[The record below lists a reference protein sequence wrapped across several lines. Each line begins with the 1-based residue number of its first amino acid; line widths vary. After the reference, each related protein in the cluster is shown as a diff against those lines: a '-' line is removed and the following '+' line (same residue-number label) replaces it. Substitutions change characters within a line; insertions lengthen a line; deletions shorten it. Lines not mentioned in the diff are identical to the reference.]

1 MQETAHSPREA
12 GRRRR
17 KDSEM
22 SIVFGLSS
30 WVAERRRHLRNCRS
44 FMASQLSQP
53 SPPLSPITLIFLE
66 RRLLA
71 LSPRIMGRRWGGG
84 GAEAAN
90 AFCQH
95 LWFLQYP
102 ARLLAVPQGWP
113 SSSHH
118 PPFPINGKWLGS
130 RVLACVCTCEQWGG
144 GRRQEGK
151 GS

>member
-1 MQETAHSPREA
+1 MRKCHSLWIVQMGREDIKRTV
-12 GRRRR
+12 GP
-17 KDSEM
+17 SWL
-22 SIVFGLSS
+22 LSLLQS
-30 WVAERRRHLRNCRS
+30 PV
-44 FMASQLSQP
+44 LSARY
-53 SPPLSPITLIFLE
+53 LISLE

-84 GAEAAN
+84 GADSAN

-113 SSSHH
+113 YSSHH

-130 RVLACVCTCEQWGG
+130 RVLVCVCTCEQWGR
-144 GRRQEGK
+144 GRGRK
-151 GS
+151 GSRWFSYLVEN

>member
-1 MQETAHSPREA
+1 
-12 GRRRR
+12 
-17 KDSEM
+17 M
-22 SIVFGLSS
+22 SFL
-30 WVAERRRHLRNCRS
+30 A
-44 FMASQLSQP
+44 SQP
-53 SPPLSPITLIFLE
+53 SQQTLPLSARYLIFLE

-130 RVLACVCTCEQWGG
+130 RVLVCVCTCEQWGREKT
-144 GRRQEGK
+144 GRK
-151 GS
+151 GVMMVFLQLTQWRIEKLFTQARPSVVGRNTGVMNSSEL